1 MYNFI
6 TLSVILLTNFYTIKS
21 KITRHVIYLYIL
33 NFYHLHVCNWINN
46 FFFLDTT
53 KTYIE
58 LRNIHILHKFLTE
71 DALKKKNNEI

>member
-21 KITRHVIYLYIL
+21 KITCNISIYFKFLSYTFVIELI
-33 NFYHLHVCNWINN
+33 I
-46 FFFLDTT
+46 FFLDTT

-58 LRNIHILHKFLTE
+58 LRNIHIHFTQIFNGE
-71 DALKKKNNEI
+71 RT

>member
-21 KITRHVIYLYIL
+21 KITCNISIYFKFLSYTFVIELI
-33 NFYHLHVCNWINN
+33 I
-46 FFFLDTT
+46 FFLDTT

-71 DALKKKNNEI
+71 NALKKKNNEI